1 MLKQLFRGH
10 AGQKMYQTESGLF
23 EQLARTVNCG
33 TVDVLS
39 TDDLNKYK
47 MFSFLF

>member
-1 MLKQLFRGH
+1 VATLVRKCI
-10 AGQKMYQTESGLF
+10 QTDGGLF
-23 EQLARTVNCG
+23 EQLARAVNYG
-33 TVDVLS
+33 TGAVLS

>member
-1 MLKQLFRGH
+1 MLKQFRGH
-10 AGQKMYQTESGLF
+10 PGENMYQTDGGLF

-33 TVDVLS
+33 TVAVLS